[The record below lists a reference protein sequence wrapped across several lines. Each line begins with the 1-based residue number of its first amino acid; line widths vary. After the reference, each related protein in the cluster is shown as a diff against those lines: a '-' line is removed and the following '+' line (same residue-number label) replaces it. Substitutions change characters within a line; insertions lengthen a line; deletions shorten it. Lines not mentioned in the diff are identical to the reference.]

1 VGREEHTGWSAWAIG
16 CLGTSRLK
24 RTMFPAVLVA
34 LVFGWWPG
42 AVAIEAAISV
52 RSEGRPI
59 PVPSPKAARG
69 TTDQFA
75 ARGALSAQAICDKK
89 LGEFWQAKDVSVR
102 GTDFWLWRVFT
113 IDTNID
119 GRTDDV
125 GFILKAEGQKDLVVR
140 YIKTIGAISGRT
152 VPALRLDDETD
163 IPRLCFGQVTF
174 ERPVP
179 PIDKPFIAFKV
190 PDLSSKKGAGE
201 SSPELPETPE
211 DWWPEALGASIFLII
226 GFGSAGF
233 LTRYCRSSSRRKAGD
248 RRAKGR
254 RGSSDRRGRGTK
266 DEGASEKR
274 TGERRKGEKRKGSE
288 RRTKADRRNS

>member
-1 VGREEHTGWSAWAIG
+1 MG

-24 RTMFPAVLVA
+24 RTMFLAVLVA

-42 AVAIEAAISV
+42 AVAIEVATSV

-59 PVPSPKAARG
+59 PVPSPKAARA

-75 ARGALSAQAICDKK
+75 ARRALAAQATCDKK
-89 LGEFWQAKDVSVR
+89 LSEFWQAKDVSVG
-102 GTDFWLWRVFT
+102 GTDFWLSRVFT
-113 IDTNID
+113 IDTNND

-125 GFILKAEGQKDLVVR
+125 GFILKAKGRTDLVVR
-140 YIKTIGAISGRT
+140 YIRTIGAISGRI

-174 ERPVP
+174 KRPTP
-179 PIDKPFIAFKV
+179 RIDKPFSAFKI
-190 PDLSSKKGAGE
+190 PDLSSKKGAEEPSLE
-201 SSPELPETPE
+201 SPETPG
-211 DWWPEALGASIFLII
+211 DWWPEALGALIFLIF

-233 LTRYCRSSSRRKAGD
+233 LTRYCRSSPRRKAGD
-248 RRAKGR
+248 RRDKDR
-254 RGSSDRRGRGTK
+254 RGSGDRRGRGTK

-274 TGERRKGEKRKGSE
+274 TGERRKGEKRQGSE
-288 RRTKADRRNS
+288 RRAKADRRSS